1 MGANGS
7 SANNISMP
15 VPTPSINKRDV
26 VRIIP
31 FSNDNQVSN
40 NNSNSNNMSISSS
53 KTNSNPFSIFSNT
66 AQANNNCNKK

>member
-31 FSNDNQVSN
+31 FSNDNQV
-40 NNSNSNNMSISSS
+40 NNSNTNNMNIFSS
-53 KTNSNPFSIFSNT
+53 KTNSNPFAILSNA